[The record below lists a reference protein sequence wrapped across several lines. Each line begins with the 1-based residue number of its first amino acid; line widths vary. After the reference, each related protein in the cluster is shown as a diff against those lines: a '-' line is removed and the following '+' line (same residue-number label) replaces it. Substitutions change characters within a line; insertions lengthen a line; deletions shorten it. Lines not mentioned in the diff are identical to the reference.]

1 MSRTAEQVEEDFERK
16 HGMRFNGW
24 IKQRDKEWLIEFLQ
38 SADVSPIY
46 PISSVVEIGVF
57 MGSTSNIFL
66 YLLPCAYLTGI
77 DDLPCAYLTGIDDW
91 SAGDH
96 QAQPYFNLL
105 KEGFEKQTGWS
116 GRAEVITG
124 NSADVGKNW
133 TAPIDILHI
142 DGDHAYG
149 SAKEDIETF
158 APWVLSGG
166 YMLIDNFDMEGVRQA
181 IDERDWSEWDIIRVP
196 DYKNEDEKLWAARR
210 K

>member
-1 MSRTAEQVEEDFERK
+1 MRTAEQVEEDFERK

-77 DDLPCAYLTGIDDW
+77 DDW

-96 QAQPYFNLL
+96 QAKPYFNTLR
-105 KEGFEKQTGWS
+105 EGFEKQTGWS
-116 GRAEVITG
+116 GRHH
-124 NSADVGKNW
+124 W
-133 TAPIDILHI
+133 Q
-142 DGDHAYG
+142 
-149 SAKEDIETF
+149 F
-158 APWVLSGG
+158 C
-166 YMLIDNFDMEGVRQA
+166 
-181 IDERDWSEWDIIRVP
+181 
-196 DYKNEDEKLWAARR
+196 RR
-210 K
+210 W